1 LKKME
6 ETAILCVDDDKL
18 VLDSLRLQ
26 LTRHF
31 DSQYVLE
38 FAQDA
43 EEALELIGQLADDG
57 IRTVLIISDW
67 IMPGING
74 DEFLI
79 EVKKRYPHIRTMILT
94 GQADEVK
101 VQELREMNVTNS
113 ILSKP
118 WNEQIF
124 VRTIDRLLSDI

>member
-1 LKKME
+1 MKKME